1 MMGYVDNSYFP
12 MSFATRIAKEK
23 LYAKVDGE
31 KVDLFKIPLE
41 SIYIMDITQSTI
53 NGTTAHYFKV
63 GRCAVN
69 RLPNRLREHAER
81 FHTKDNYSVSCEFW
95 ADDYRL
101 RWDRPTCITI
111 EKRLLNY
118 LQSEELE
125 KELGY
130 KLEKAR
136 IGIYPREL
144 FTMPNARSVAP
155 VVNKSKKFIENLW
168 FNKKATTI
176 GHLGRV

>member
-1 MMGYVDNSYFP
+1 
-12 MSFATRIAKEK
+12 
-23 LYAKVDGE
+23 
-31 KVDLFKIPLE
+31 
-41 SIYIMDITQSTI
+41 
-53 NGTTAHYFKV
+53 
-63 GRCAVN
+63 
-69 RLPNRLREHAER
+69 
-81 FHTKDNYSVSCEFW
+81 
-95 ADDYRL
+95 
-101 RWDRPTCITI
+101 
-111 EKRLLNY
+111 
-118 LQSEELE
+118 LQSEDLE

-130 KLEKAR
+130 KLEKAK